1 MLQALLSVSGRAGVN
16 QNVSPETSAGTCSS
30 CEFDSGL
37 QLTQLCLIYVWS
49 HLEVHVRGRKGQ
61 KRRGRDGLENALCWK
76 EPSPTEGKRPGEE
89 SGTDFLP
96 LPLALTMPGFLQLL
110 IMMITVFL
118 VCVCVCAHV
127 CSGFLLNPTRLDAAR
142 WYKSLPEFHFQ
153 INHRLG

>member
-1 MLQALLSVSGRAGVN
+1 M
-16 QNVSPETSAGTCSS
+16 
-30 CEFDSGL
+30 FDL
-37 QLTQLCLIYVWS
+37 
-49 HLEVHVRGRKGQ
+49 HLEPLGSSRQRKEGAEAAQEGQ
-61 KRRGRDGLENALCWK
+61 LEKCPLLEGAN
-76 EPSPTEGKRPGEE
+76 PTEGKCLGQE

-96 LPLALTMPGFLQLL
+96 LPLALTMPGFLQVL

-127 CSGFLLNPTRLDAAR
+127 CSGFSLNLTRLDAAR